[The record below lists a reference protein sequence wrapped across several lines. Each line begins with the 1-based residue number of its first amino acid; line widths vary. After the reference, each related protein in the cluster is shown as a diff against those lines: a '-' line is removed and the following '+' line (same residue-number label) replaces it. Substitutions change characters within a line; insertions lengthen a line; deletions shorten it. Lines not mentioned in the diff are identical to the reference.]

1 LPEGSDIN
9 KKKSAAFVLLCI
21 STCLE
26 IPLEDAAELITEGGK
41 DAGVDGLH
49 VGEVEDGEF
58 LITVFQGKYKVKDL
72 EGEAIVEDM
81 NYMRVLVGR
90 VSVQEIHRLFND
102 HGDKL
107 LERNSRRYLGLHTN
121 RVNTT
126 IHETLC
132 DPQRS
137 DKFYFYNNGITE
149 VCDKFDYNA
158 FQTSDYKV
166 QLKNMQVINGGQ
178 TWIKP

>member
-1 LPEGSDIN
+1 MRTRLVT
-9 KKKSAAFVLLCI
+9 VLL
-21 STCLE
+21 
-26 IPLEDAAELITEGGK
+26 ALITAFLVIPGAAATADEQGGESLHGQIGQPDDRDQGVEGI
-41 DAGVDGLH
+41 
-49 VGEVEDGEF
+49 

-107 LERNSRRYLGLHTN
+107 LERNICRYLGLHTN
-121 RVNTT
+121 RVNTA